1 MLRAA
6 DCILEKLTATM
17 LRLICSDAL
26 VLFVPVHPM
35 AIFFQ
40 RLLQVLLVAGMA
52 IPCSNPALAH
62 SPYFT
67 QTESFALPN
76 GETGEI
82 RLINGDGILGPNPIW
97 TVVINSQGTVIAR
110 SEQAVQM
117 VIVCLPEHRCHG
129 FNLIRRLVLE
139 PDPATFKQGPDAL
152 DVWGVIGDVRRG
164 DGWGFRERP
173 ATAIEVIEATI
184 ALAGNNILT
193 FLVPFIA
200 AALVIIVFLNL
211 RQWPPRRSRLTWLI
225 WIGAVVLR
233 LAIAAI
239 LLAISLAWALFDAL
253 PLYVWLA
260 FAATGA
266 GSMLTLVYLIRRRD
280 LPSQRQAPA

>member
-1 MLRAA
+1 
-6 DCILEKLTATM
+6 M
-17 LRLICSDAL
+17 LRLIRGEAL

-35 AIFFQ
+35 AILPQ
-40 RLLQVLLVAGMA
+40 RLLQALLVAVVIA
-52 IPCSNPALAH
+52 CSIPALAH
-62 SPYFT
+62 SPYFR

-82 RLINGDGILGPNPIW
+82 RLIHGDGILGPDPIW

-117 VIVCLPEHRCHG
+117 VIVCRAEHRCHG
-129 FNLIRRLVLE
+129 FNLTRRLVLE
-139 PDPATFKQGPDAL
+139 PDPAIFKQGPDAL
-152 DVWGVIGDVRRG
+152 DVWGVIGGVPRG

-173 ATAIEVIEATI
+173 ATAIEVLEATI
-184 ALAGNNILT
+184 AFARNNILA

-200 AALVIIVFLNL
+200 AASVVGVFLRL

-233 LAIAAI
+233 LVIAAV
-239 LLAISLAWALFDAL
+239 LLMITLAWALFDAL
-253 PLYVWLA
+253 PMYVWLA
-260 FAATGA
+260 FAALGA
-266 GSMLTLVYLIRRRD
+266 GSMLTLIYLIRHRGLPRWRR
-280 LPSQRQAPA
+280 APA